1 MCGTSSF
8 NRVAKSLFMRI
19 TILLYPHWLKIAGL
33 IVLASLLSSGILA
46 ATTPVNGTTTFNNA
60 FSATG
65 NLLASTPSP
74 ATVTNVGNTSEPTG
88 ILPTGWDFT
97 VTAPGANVSLAA
109 IAAGANPGGGS
120 DFCIRVNSLTV
131 GTSVQTAAV
140 KSNDGSAFDLQTV
153 YLRLN
158 ITAGAPAN
166 ITITGYRSGSAVIG
180 ATATVTGIATNTWT
194 LFDISAV
201 AAFANVDEFRF
212 SQVVTSAT
220 ISFMAIDQIT
230 IAATSLPLTLI
241 NFSGQR
247 AGNDVRLDWTTASE
261 QNTALFEVQRGTNGA
276 DFSAVGQV
284 QAAGNSTQ
292 TLQYTYTDALPTAS
306 ATAWLYRLKLAD
318 LDGRFTYSPVLRISA
333 PATGLSFS
341 AYPNPFRQQV
351 VITAEAAEAGKA
363 QLTMRDMGG
372 KLLLRQDLSLQ
383 KGASSFSLPST
394 AQLGKGIYLLN
405 IATSHGQQTLRL
417 VKTE

>member
-1 MCGTSSF
+1 M
-8 NRVAKSLFMRI
+8 AKSLFMRI

-33 IVLASLLSSGILA
+33 IVLVSLLSSGKLA
-46 ATTPVNGTTTFNNA
+46 AATPIVGTTTFNNA

-65 NLLASTPSP
+65 NLLSSTPSP

-97 VTAPGANVSLAA
+97 VTAPGANVSLSVVAG
-109 IAAGANPGGGS
+109 GANPGGAA
-120 DFCIRVNSLTV
+120 DFCIRMNSLT
-131 GTSVQTAAV
+131 GGINVQTTAV
-140 KSNDGSAFDLQTV
+140 KSNDGSVFDLQTV

-158 ITAGAPAN
+158 IPVGGPAN
-166 ITITGYRSGSAVIG
+166 ITITGYRSGSPVSG
-180 ATATVTGIATNTWT
+180 ATATVTGIATTTWT
-194 LFDISAV
+194 LFDISAI

-212 SQVVTSAT
+212 TQVVTSAT
-220 ISFMAIDQIT
+220 ITFMAIDQIT
-230 IAATSLPLTLI
+230 IAAAPLPLTLI
-241 NFSGQR
+241 SFSGQR
-247 AGNDVRLDWTTASE
+247 TGNDVRLDWTTASE

-276 DFSAVGQV
+276 DFSAVGRV

-292 TLQYTYTDALPTAS
+292 TLQYTYTDAPPAAS

-318 LDGRFTYSPVLRISA
+318 LDGWFTYSPVLRISA

-351 VITAEAAEAGKA
+351 IITAESAEAGKA
-363 QLTMRDMGG
+363 QLTIRDMGG

-383 KGASSFSLPST
+383 KGTSSFFLPST
-394 AQLGKGIYLLN
+394 TQIGKGIYLLN
-405 IATSHGQQTLRL
+405 IATSRGQQTFRL